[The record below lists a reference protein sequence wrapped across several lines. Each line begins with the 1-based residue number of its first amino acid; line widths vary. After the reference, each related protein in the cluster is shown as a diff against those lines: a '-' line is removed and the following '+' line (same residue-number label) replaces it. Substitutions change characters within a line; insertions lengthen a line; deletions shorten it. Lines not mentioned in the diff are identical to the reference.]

1 MIVCLEGHLL
11 GYFARHLGE
20 MTRQRDSKLHNMFIL
35 ADVSRCWDC
44 HDPINSAYL
53 FEVSRDSQKLGCSR
67 QIDRGPILRQVMWH
81 IVCFSFVI
89 EIKANELER
98 YEYGIWKQKELIPQS
113 WSWLVS

>member
-44 HDPINSAYL
+44 HDPISSVY
-53 FEVSRDSQKLGCSR
+53 
-67 QIDRGPILRQVMWH
+67 
-81 IVCFSFVI
+81 
-89 EIKANELER
+89 NELER